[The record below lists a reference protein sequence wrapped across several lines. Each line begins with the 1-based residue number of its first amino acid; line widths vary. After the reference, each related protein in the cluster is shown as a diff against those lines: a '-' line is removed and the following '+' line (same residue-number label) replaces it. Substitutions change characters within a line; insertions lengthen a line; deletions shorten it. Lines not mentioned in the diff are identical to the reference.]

1 MKNKR
6 LYFII
11 TFLAAFL
18 LTFSGCKKDISID
31 GNNSPLLPDGS
42 SFEFNVESD
51 VDIEIDNG
59 NGKIEYHSP
68 DSEDEDTDSDKQDS
82 EDDTDKDKQDP
93 EEDSDEIKD
102 DSQETSQNTDN
113 NSSDKTNNTSDKSD
127 SNSTGNDDSS
137 NQVSDNGSNALNVT
151 EDGEYTSK
159 EEVAL
164 YIHTYKHLPS
174 NYITKNEA
182 KKLGWDSKSGNLAE
196 ACPGKSI
203 GGDKFGNR
211 EGLLPEKDGRQY
223 YECDIDYVSGTRNG
237 KRIVFSNDGLIYYTE
252 DHYNTY
258 ELLYE

>member
-18 LTFSGCKKDISID
+18 LTFSGCKKDISIN

-51 VDIEIDNG
+51 VDVEIDNG

-82 EDDTDKDKQDP
+82 EDDT
-93 EEDSDEIKD
+93 
-102 DSQETSQNTDN
+102 
-113 NSSDKTNNTSDKSD
+113 
-127 SNSTGNDDSS
+127 
-137 NQVSDNGSNALNVT
+137 NALSVT

-174 NYITKNEA
+174 NFITKNEA
-182 KKLGWDSKSGNLAE
+182 KKLGWDSKAGNLAE